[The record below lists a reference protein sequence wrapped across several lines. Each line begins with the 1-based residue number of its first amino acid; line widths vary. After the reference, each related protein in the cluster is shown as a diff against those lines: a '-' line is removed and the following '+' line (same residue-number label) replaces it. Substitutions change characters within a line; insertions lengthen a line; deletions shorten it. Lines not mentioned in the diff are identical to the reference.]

1 MCCLLRDPPERLDAR
16 HETGLAG
23 LVGPEPSEL
32 LDVSPGD
39 VQEDRLGRVVQVES
53 RGDIVRLDVAR
64 GAVTR
69 VRPKRATVAA
79 GDRFGVHGH
88 DLVHRVPNG
97 LLVGEDPMLDPEL
110 RAKPA
115 RVLDPQGPVRC
126 DALVNRDADQL
137 DVAAVLEKPREE
149 GGRGARV
156 LSAAQPDRDAFSTP
170 QVDLG
175 SEFALHAPLDEIEK
189 VLPAEMVCAG
199 SNPLD
204 RGSDDGRGSYSE

>member
-39 VQEDRLGRVVQVES
+39 VHEARLGRVVQVES

-64 GAVTR
+64 GAVQR
-69 VRPKRATVAA
+69 VPPERATVAA
-79 GDRFGVHGH
+79 RDRFAVHGH
-88 DLVHRVPNG
+88 DLVHRVPDG
-97 LLVGEDPMLDPEL
+97 LLVSEDPMLDPEL

-126 DALVNRDADQL
+126 DAFVNREADPI
-137 DVAAVLEKPREE
+137 DVAAVLEKPREA

-156 LSAAQPDRDAFSTP
+156 LCAGHPDRAAFSTR
-170 QVDLG
+170 QFDLG
-175 SEFALHAPLDEIEK
+175 SEFALYTPLDEIEK
-189 VLPAEMVCAG
+189 VLPAEVVCAG